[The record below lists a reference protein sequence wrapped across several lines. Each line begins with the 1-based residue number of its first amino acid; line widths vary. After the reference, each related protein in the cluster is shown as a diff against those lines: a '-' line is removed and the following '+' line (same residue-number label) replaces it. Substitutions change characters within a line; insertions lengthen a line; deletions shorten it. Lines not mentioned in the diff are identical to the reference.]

1 MQNQLSFTMAR
12 ISKYFIMRERERK
25 QGRKREIEIVRLL
38 SCVCSKYYTPPPFC
52 RKLLPPPPPPPRPR
66 WQKLSCA
73 RFGDVC
79 FAIVTFCSC
88 TNSNTVQ
95 HGMPSLF
102 PSFPTIA
109 MGRSSPS
116 AGLIVISYAITV
128 CASALR
134 SECGHSELRI
144 PIRAYVVLTYVLFVD
159 RRANLFL
166 PPMNEYAMAW
176 GRQTDKHSAGGLW
189 RGSRSLFSIVIVIRL
204 KRSFT

>member
-1 MQNQLSFTMAR
+1 MRQLVELRVHAKSIIVYNGTYFKVFHHEGERAKAR
-12 ISKYFIMRERERK
+12 EKERDRDCS
-25 QGRKREIEIVRLL
+25 IVVV
-38 SCVCSKYYTPPPFC
+38 CVCSKYYTPPPFC

-116 AGLIVISYAITV
+116 GADSDIICHHSLRQCIT
-128 CASALR
+128 
-134 SECGHSELRI
+134 E
-144 PIRAYVVLTYVLFVD
+144 
-159 RRANLFL
+159 
-166 PPMNEYAMAW
+166 
-176 GRQTDKHSAGGLW
+176 
-189 RGSRSLFSIVIVIRL
+189 
-204 KRSFT
+204 